1 MPDVTDS
8 IAERLFRDA
17 GITAGMRVL
26 DVGCGMGNVSVLL
39 ANLVGAGGQVVGID
53 RDAQAL
59 EMAREQMRQLSLPNV
74 TFTQCDVAALPPD
87 LGSFDA
93 AVGRRVLMYV
103 PDPVNALRRIAGTL
117 KPGGIVAFV
126 EHDATMTPGHTT
138 PMPLHDQVLAW
149 TWQTVQREG
158 GNIHIGF
165 DLPHIFAEAGLP
177 LAHLR
182 AEAVIQTP
190 DMPYRGAAI
199 IRAMLPRILA
209 HGVATEQ
216 EIDIDTL
223 EQRMEAER
231 TKANAT
237 FISDMVF
244 GAWARKPQ

>member
-1 MPDVTDS
+1 MADVTDS
-8 IAERLFRDA
+8 MTERLFVDA

-39 ANLVGAGGQVVGID
+39 AALVGKGGQVVGID

-59 EMAREQMRQLSLPNV
+59 DMAREQVRQLSLPNI
-74 TFTQCDVAALPPD
+74 TFTQCDVAALTWE
-87 LGSFDA
+87 LGPFDA

-103 PDPVNALRRIAGTL
+103 PDPVDALRRIADTL
-117 KPGGIVAFV
+117 RPGGIVAFV
-126 EHDATMTPGHTT
+126 EHDATMTPGRTT
-138 PMPLHDQVLAW
+138 PMPLHEQVQAW
-149 TWQTVQREG
+149 MWQTVAREG
-158 GNIHIGF
+158 GNLHIGF
-165 DLPHIFAEAGLP
+165 DFPHLFAEAGLP

-216 EIDIDTL
+216 DIDVETL
-223 EQRMEAER
+223 EQRLAAER
-231 TKANAT
+231 AAVQAT
-237 FISDMVF
+237 YISDMVF
-244 GAWARKPQ
+244 GAWARKPH